1 MKNSQD
7 FQLYLLPPHHLIDYP
22 HIALDDLDDLSADI
36 FINIIWHRNAV
47 VAVAAEFN
55 CGVNCLEEGFGV
67 DAGDDEVGFV
77 DGFGTLGTGADADCR
92 ERMAYASEE

>member
-1 MKNSQD
+1 M
-7 FQLYLLPPHHLIDYP
+7 
-22 HIALDDLDDLSADI
+22 
-36 FINIIWHRNAV
+36 

-77 DGFGTLGTGADADCR
+77 DGFRALGTGSDADCR
-92 ERMAYASEE
+92 ERVTNTGEE

>member
-7 FQLYLLPPHHLIDYP
+7 FQLYLLPPNHLIHYP
-22 HIALDDLDDLSADI
+22 HIALDDLNNLGGDVL
-36 FINIIWHRNAV
+36 INIIRHRNAV

-67 DAGDDEVGFV
+67 DASDDEVGFV
-77 DGFGTLGTGADADCR
+77 NCLRALGTGSDADCR
-92 ERMAYASEE
+92 ERVTNTGEE